1 MGVLCYF
8 PRNVVLQKKQCVKGR
23 NIDNI
28 KVAIITEVQ
37 HFLIH
42 AFKKFYIAIWFCMLI
57 EDVMEVLIL
66 LLSHNFI
73 EQFVFIWGH
82 EQCSMTLDQFT
93 TETYYCFKDL
103 SCVGECMKKGASH
116 TKVKAFSKDCIFH
129 MVVFYWFILHFSH
142 NF

>member
-1 MGVLCYF
+1 VNGVLCYF
-8 PRNVVLQKKQCVKGR
+8 PQNVVLQKKQRVKGR

-66 LLSHNFI
+66 LLPHNFI

-93 TETYYCFKDL
+93 IETYYCFKDL
-103 SCVGECMKKGASH
+103 SCVGECMKKKLV
-116 TKVKAFSKDCIFH
+116 TPRLKPFPRIAFST
-129 MVVFYWFILHFSH
+129 
-142 NF
+142 